1 MTGKEP
7 IKPLITP
14 AEAFKLSEHIKISET
29 MIALELFDFYR
40 LHRATSH
47 EPYWDL
53 AYVLSF
59 VYDTGR
65 VQGIREE
72 RTRRKRANAQNIA
85 VNAS

>member
-1 MTGKEP
+1 MTGKES

-14 AEAFKLSEHIKISET
+14 AEAFELSEHIKLSEM
-29 MIALELFDFYR
+29 MIAIELYDFYR

-47 EPYWDL
+47 ESYWDL
-53 AYVLSF
+53 ACVLSF

-72 RTRRKRANAQNIA
+72 RTRRGGKEHMLEILP
-85 VNAS
+85 